1 MLESVIIQKIDWL
14 FFILLEYSK
23 KHYREAIMF
32 TAEEIMTKNVISVTK
47 ETPIREAMELML
59 KHRISGLPVVDNDMN
74 LVGILSEKDVV
85 SLLYDIETIDSQKVR
100 NFMTERAIYFDIDD
114 NLVDI
119 CDFFSKNLFR
129 RVPITSG
136 GKLVGIISVPDI
148 IDYTLR
154 IKKEKVHTDI

>member
-1 MLESVIIQKIDWL
+1 
-14 FFILLEYSK
+14 
-23 KHYREAIMF
+23 MF
-32 TAEEIMTKNVISVTK
+32 TAEEIMTKDVISVTK

-59 KHRISGLPVVDNDMN
+59 KHRISGLPVVDDDMN
-74 LVGILSEKDVV
+74 LVGVLSEKDVV
-85 SLLYDIETIDSQKVR
+85 SLLYDIETLDSQKVR

-119 CDFFSKNLFR
+119 CDFFAKNLFR
-129 RVPITSG
+129 RLPITSE

-154 IKKEKVHTDI
+154 IKKEKVHTDSLKK

>member
-1 MLESVIIQKIDWL
+1 MNRIN
-14 FFILLEYSK
+14 
-23 KHYREAIMF
+23 REVIMF
-32 TAEEIMTKNVISVTK
+32 TAEEIMTKDVISVTK

-59 KHRISGLPVVDNDMN
+59 KHRISGLPVVDDDMN
-74 LVGILSEKDVV
+74 LVGVLSEKDVV

-119 CDFFSKNLFR
+119 CDFFGKNLFR

-148 IDYTLR
+148 INYTLR
-154 IKKEKVHTDI
+154 IKKEKVHTNR

>member
-1 MLESVIIQKIDWL
+1 
-14 FFILLEYSK
+14 
-23 KHYREAIMF
+23 MF
-32 TAEEIMTKNVISVTK
+32 TAEEIMTKDVISVTK

-74 LVGILSEKDVV
+74 LVGVISEKDVV
-85 SLLYDIETIDSQKVR
+85 SLLYDIETLDSQKVR

-154 IKKEKVHTDI
+154 IKKEKVYTDK

>member
-1 MLESVIIQKIDWL
+1 
-14 FFILLEYSK
+14 
-23 KHYREAIMF
+23 MF

-59 KHRISGLPVVDNDMN
+59 KHRISGLPVVDGDMN

-119 CDFFSKNLFR
+119 CDFFGKNLFR

-154 IKKEKVHTDI
+154 IKKEKVHTGR